1 MDKNIKLA
9 EKLCIPREILF
20 GEICI
25 TLTGNKEAW
34 IENFKG
40 ILSVTEEKII
50 LQGKKIRIILEGK
63 ALKILYYTNS
73 EMKVSGEINMV
84 SFGE

>member
-1 MDKNIKLA
+1 MGKNINIA
-9 EKLCIPREILF
+9 ERLCIPREILY

-25 TLTGNKEAW
+25 SLTENKEAW

-50 LQGKKIRIILEGK
+50 LQGKNVRIILEGK
-63 ALKILYYTNS
+63 ALKVLYYTNS
-73 EMKVSGEINMV
+73 EMKVSGEFTLV